1 MTYQQQN
8 IGQNFELSFT
18 SKIYHIKDKNIKIK
32 SLTQIFQNQKIKC
45 SEKPRQNKW
54 IMKWF
59 IKHNSCL
66 INTSFH
72 WSEIISH
79 LRGIHYSAIFSYK
92 PYYRQSLFFKN
103 YSFFIIHLLLWGYFG
118 LFLNQIALDGSIL
131 CYSTRLIMIKLVRV
145 LQKKKEIL
153 KIY

>member
-45 SEKPRQNKW
+45 SEKPWQNKW

-118 LFLNQIALDGSIL
+118 LFLNQIALDG
-131 CYSTRLIMIKLVRV
+131 YSTRLIMIKLVRV
-145 LQKKKEIL
+145 LQKKRK
-153 KIY
+153 Y